1 MKKAFVNEYIKELK
15 LPCYDI
21 KTGDE
26 HNYYYY
32 YYDVLEALCRSLF
45 QDLLN
50 EAQQEALEEIRHAQ
64 LHGSHSLYEDDESDA
79 MSKQSQPIEPP
90 SSAKR
95 LKDGEEFNNNQTEGE
110 PHDSEEINIE
120 KEHE

>member
-1 MKKAFVNEYIKELK
+1 MKKTFVNEYIKELK

-50 EAQQEALEEIRHAQ
+50 EA
-64 LHGSHSLYEDDESDA
+64 
-79 MSKQSQPIEPP
+79 
-90 SSAKR
+90 
-95 LKDGEEFNNNQTEGE
+95 
-110 PHDSEEINIE
+110 
-120 KEHE
+120 